1 MNKKTTSLIQ
11 IFFSKLEKNDRI
23 KSDLI
28 KKEVEE
34 FIFYLLG
41 GD

>member
-1 MNKKTTSLIQ
+1 MNKKTNSIIQ

-23 KSDLI
+23 KSDLD

-41 GD
+41 DD

>member
-1 MNKKTTSLIQ
+1 MYKKTTSLIQ

-23 KSDLI
+23 KSDLN

-34 FIFYLLG
+34 FIFYLLD